1 MNIMIADDEEFIRL
15 GLEKILTKMDL
26 DIKVIGSYS
35 NGMDAWSHISKLG
48 EGELDVLITDI
59 KMPMMDGLKLIEHLR
74 GRTIATIVLS
84 GFSEFEYARKALRQ
98 GVRDY
103 LLKPID
109 KANLYDLL
117 VKIKLERSEQE
128 SASAASG
135 VTDLSQETITKEKE
149 HHVIEQMKAIL
160 EEEYGKNFEMER
172 MAESVGMSANY
183 LSRLFKQETGMTL
196 TDYLIDIRIEK
207 AKQFLTDHP
216 NLKNYEISQLVG
228 YSDPV
233 YFNKLFKKMVGET
246 PKDYKGKH
254 R

>member
-1 MNIMIADDEEFIRL
+1 
-15 GLEKILTKMDL
+15 MDL

-35 NGMDAWSHISKLG
+35 NGKDAWTHISKLG

-74 GRTIATIVLS
+74 DKSIATIVLS
-84 GFSEFEYARKALRQ
+84 GFSEFEYARKALRY
-98 GVRDY
+98 GAKDY
-103 LLKPID
+103 LLKPVD
-109 KANLYDLL
+109 KTNLYDLL
-117 VKIKLERSEQE
+117 IRIGQERSENEQITE
-128 SASAASG
+128 SMAAA
-135 VTDLSQETITKEKE
+135 QPHETVSKEKD
-149 HHVIEQMKAIL
+149 HHVIEQMKTIV
-160 EEEYGKNFEMER
+160 EQEYGKNFEMER
-172 MAESVGMSANY
+172 IAESVGMSANY
-183 LSRLFKQETGMTL
+183 LSRLFKQETGITL

-246 PKDYKGKH
+246 PKDFKGKH
-254 R
+254 H

>member
-1 MNIMIADDEEFIRL
+1 MLNIMIADDEEFIRL

-35 NGMDAWSHISKLG
+35 NGMDAWAQISKLS

-59 KMPMMDGLKLIEHLR
+59 KMPMMDGLRLIEHLR
-74 GRTIATIVLS
+74 DKSIDTIVLS
-84 GFSEFEYARKALRQ
+84 GFSEFEYARKALRS

-103 LLKPID
+103 LLKPVD
-109 KANLYDLL
+109 KVNLYDIL
-117 VKIKLERSEQE
+117 VKIEQERSENGQTPE
-128 SASAASG
+128 STVSAPA
-135 VTDLSQETITKEKE
+135 QETISKEKE
-149 HHVIEQMKAIL
+149 HHVIEQMKTIL
-160 EEEYGKNFEMER
+160 EQEYGKNFEMER
-172 MAESVGMSANY
+172 IADTVGMSANY

-207 AKQFLTDHP
+207 AKQFLSDHP

-246 PKDYKGKH
+246 PKDYKAKH
-254 R
+254 H

>member
-1 MNIMIADDEEFIRL
+1 MNIIIADDEEFIRL

-26 DIKVIGSYS
+26 DLKVIGSYS
-35 NGMDAWSHISKLG
+35 NGMDAWTHISKLG
-48 EGELDVLITDI
+48 DGELDVLITDI

-74 GRTIATIVLS
+74 GKRIATIVLS
-84 GFSEFEYARKALRQ
+84 GFSDFEYARKALRY

-103 LLKPID
+103 LLKPVD
-109 KANLYDLL
+109 KANLYEQLI
-117 VKIKLERSEQE
+117 KIKQERSDL
-128 SASAASG
+128 ASDYKGETAVKAAEP
-135 VTDLSQETITKEKE
+135 LSKEKE
-149 HHVIEQMKAIL
+149 HHVIEQMKVIL

-172 MAESVGMSANY
+172 ISETVGMSANY

-233 YFNKLFKKMVGET
+233 YFNKLFKKIVGET

>member
-1 MNIMIADDEEFIRL
+1 MNIIIADDEEFIRL
-15 GLEKILTKMDL
+15 GLQKILTKMDL
-26 DIKVIGSYS
+26 DIQVIGSYS
-35 NGMDAWSHISKLG
+35 NGMDAWAHISKLG

-74 GRTIATIVLS
+74 DKPIATIVLS
-84 GFSEFEYARKALRQ
+84 GFSEFEYARKALRH

-103 LLKPID
+103 LLKPVD
-109 KANLYDLL
+109 KSNLYDLL
-117 VKIKLERSEQE
+117 IKIKQERGEAQPGEANDTQQPAEAIS
-128 SASAASG
+128 
-135 VTDLSQETITKEKE
+135 KEKE
-149 HHVIEQMKAIL
+149 HHVIEQMKSIL
-160 EEEYGKNFEMER
+160 EQEYGKNFEMER
-172 MAESVGMSANY
+172 MAETVGMSANY

-233 YFNKLFKKMVGET
+233 YFNKLFKKMTGET

>member
-1 MNIMIADDEEFIRL
+1 MNIIIADDEEFIRR
-15 GLEKILTKMDL
+15 GLQKILTEMDL
-26 DIKVIGSYS
+26 GITIIGSYS
-35 NGMDAWSHISKLG
+35 NGMDAWMHISKLS
-48 EGELDVLITDI
+48 EGELDVLISDI
-59 KMPMMDGLKLIEHLR
+59 KMPMMDGLKLIEHIKDKS
-74 GRTIATIVLS
+74 IATIVLS
-84 GFSEFEYARKALRQ
+84 GFSEFEYARKALRF

-109 KANLYDLL
+109 KTNLYDLL
-117 VKIKLERSEQE
+117 TRLKQEKQERSNKKSDSRIGEPE
-128 SASAASG
+128 G
-135 VTDLSQETITKEKE
+135 ITKEKE
-149 HHVIEQMKAIL
+149 HYVIEQMKNIL
-160 EEEYGKNFEMER
+160 EQEYDKNFEMER
-172 MAESVGMSANY
+172 MADTVGMSANY

-207 AKQFLTDHP
+207 AKLYLTDHP

-246 PKDYKGKH
+246 PKDYKGKY

>member
-1 MNIMIADDEEFIRL
+1 MNIIIADDEEFIRL
-15 GLEKILTKMDL
+15 GLQKILTKMDL
-26 DIKVIGSYS
+26 DIQVIGSYS
-35 NGMDAWSHISKLG
+35 NGMDAWAHISKLG
-48 EGELDVLITDI
+48 DGELDVLITDI

-74 GRTIATIVLS
+74 DKKVATIVLS
-84 GFSEFEYARKALRQ
+84 GFSEFEYARKALRH

-103 LLKPID
+103 LLKPVD
-109 KANLYDLL
+109 KSNLYDLL
-117 VKIKLERSEQE
+117 IRIKQERGEQAQIVE
-128 SASAASG
+128 ANDTPQLAEAIS
-135 VTDLSQETITKEKE
+135 KEKE
-149 HHVIEQMKAIL
+149 HHVIEQMKSIL
-160 EEEYGKNFEMER
+160 EQEYGKNFEMER
-172 MAESVGMSANY
+172 MAETVGMSANY

-233 YFNKLFKKMVGET
+233 YFNKLFKKMTGET

>member
-1 MNIMIADDEEFIRL
+1 MNIIIADDEEFIRL

-26 DIKVIGSYS
+26 DITVIGSYS
-35 NGMDAWSHISKLG
+35 NGMDAWTHISKLG

-74 GRTIATIVLS
+74 GKAIATIVLS
-84 GFSEFEYARKALRQ
+84 GFSEFEYARKALRY

-103 LLKPID
+103 LLKPVD

-117 VKIKLERSEQE
+117 IKIKQEREENRLAGETNEPLLQQE
-128 SASAASG
+128 PIS
-135 VTDLSQETITKEKE
+135 KEKE
-149 HHVIEQMKAIL
+149 HHVIEQMKSIL
-160 EEEYGKNFEMER
+160 EQEYGKNFEMER
-172 MAESVGMSANY
+172 MAETVGMSANY

-233 YFNKLFKKMVGET
+233 YFNKLFKKMTGET

>member
-1 MNIMIADDEEFIRL
+1 MNIIIADDEEFIRL

-35 NGMDAWSHISKLG
+35 NGMDAWAHISKLG

-74 GRTIATIVLS
+74 GKAIATIVLS
-84 GFSEFEYARKALRQ
+84 GFSEFEYARKALRY

-103 LLKPID
+103 LLKPVD
-109 KANLYDLL
+109 KANLYEQL
-117 VKIKLERSEQE
+117 VKIKQEQSE
-128 SASAASG
+128 AADAAAALPNPPG
-135 VTDLSQETITKEKE
+135 ETVSSEKE

-160 EEEYGKNFEMER
+160 EAEYGKNFEMER
-172 MAESVGMSANY
+172 IAETVGMSANY

-233 YFNKLFKKMVGET
+233 YFNKLFKKMVGDT